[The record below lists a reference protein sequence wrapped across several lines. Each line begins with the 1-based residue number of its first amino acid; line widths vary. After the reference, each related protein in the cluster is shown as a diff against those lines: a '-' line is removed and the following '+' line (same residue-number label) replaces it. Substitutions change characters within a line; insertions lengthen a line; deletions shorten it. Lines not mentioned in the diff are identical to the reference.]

1 MNESKISVRY
11 AKALF
16 LLGKEKNVLG
26 TIVTDMKLVGELCS
40 TVKDFWLMVESP
52 IIKTSQK
59 RKTVKTVLADKVDA
73 ISLNFL
79 DMVFGNR
86 REIFI
91 KDMVR
96 NFLDLCRKD
105 AGVVFAKLTTAS
117 ETDIEDKTK
126 LSEMLKKAFDSIHRA
141 VMVKILRAYGVP
153 PNLLR
158 AIETMY
164 RDTRAK
170 VVTPDGETEEFEIHA
185 GVLQG
190 DTLPPFSLLS
200 PLTTPFGRQFL
211 GGS

>member
-26 TIVTDMKLVGELCS
+26 TIVSDMKLVGELCS

-79 DMVFGNR
+79 DMVFENR

-105 AGVVFAKLTTAS
+105 EGVVSAKLTTAG
-117 ETDIEDKTK
+117 EIDKEGKTN
-126 LSEMLKKAFDSIHRA
+126 LSEMLKKAFDSKIELEE
-141 VMVKILRAYGVP
+141 VLDKDIIGGFILRVDDQELDASVSAQ
-153 PNLLR
+153 LSQIKR
-158 AIETMY
+158 
-164 RDTRAK
+164 
-170 VVTPDGETEEFEIHA
+170 
-185 GVLQG
+185 
-190 DTLPPFSLLS
+190 TLV
-200 PLTTPFGRQFL
+200 Q
-211 GGS
+211 